1 MDSWDWKSIKKWEI
15 MGWIAP
21 TCVRDIYIF
30 CIFAMMNRW
39 VKLILLTLVMV
50 LKGTVTMNAANI
62 DVDSN
67 GSVCAVVSCPN
78 QKEQAVIHDSSQ
90 NYRVCSSRPSRTI
103 PVNYFAKQDS
113 RHVHKFLLF
122 NFKDPIQ
129 RHHRQRNQISVSRML
144 PEPSC
149 EYYVFALRRLLC

>member
-1 MDSWDWKSIKKWEI
+1 

-21 TCVRDIYIF
+21 NLWLDIYIF
-30 CIFAMMNRW
+30 YIFAMMNRW

-50 LKGTVTMNAANI
+50 LKGTVTMNAANMDI
-62 DVDSN
+62 DSN
-67 GSVCAVVSCPN
+67 GRVCAVVSDPN

-90 NYRVCSSRPSRTI
+90 NYRVCSSRPSRTV
-103 PVNYFAKQDS
+103 PVNCFAKQDS
-113 RHVHKFLLF
+113 RHVHKFILF

-129 RHHRQRNQISVSRML
+129 HHHRQRNHVRVSRLM

-149 EYYVFALRRLLC
+149 EYYVFTLRRLLC

>member
-1 MDSWDWKSIKKWEI
+1 
-15 MGWIAP
+15 
-21 TCVRDIYIF
+21 
-30 CIFAMMNRW
+30 
-39 VKLILLTLVMV
+39 MV
-50 LKGTVTMNAANI
+50 FKGIVTMNAANI

-129 RHHRQRNQISVSRML
+129 SHHRQRNQISVSRML